1 MKSPDNPKQWIVD
14 EPVAEIVRY
23 IYKLCLE
30 CLGPTQ
36 IAKRLTKER
45 ILTPTA
51 YSMSLGKAVSN
62 KNITDPYKW
71 VTETV
76 KRILADRQYTG
87 CTVNFKS
94 TILSY
99 KVHKKIKNDE
109 SKWQIV
115 PNTQ

>member
-1 MKSPDNPKQWIVD
+1 
-14 EPVAEIVRY
+14 
-23 IYKLCLE
+23 
-30 CLGPTQ
+30 
-36 IAKRLTKER
+36 
-45 ILTPTA
+45 
-51 YSMSLGKAVSN
+51 MSLGKAVSN

-99 KVHKKIKNDE
+99 KVHKKMKASGRLFLTLKKLSLMKIPSTE
-109 SKWQIV
+109 FRS
-115 PNTQ
+115 